1 MSREKEGKDKGS
13 NNEKI
18 ALAIVAIACLAGA
31 FYLLNSVMA
40 PREVVVDGLKIRY
53 ASEPRQD
60 MKAALSSSIIRI
72 EERTTAENS
81 TANSGIA
88 MMGAEVAYAI
98 ASRGK
103 QVYVYE
109 IASDGQKYN
118 CNENTSWCSN
128 PQVIIGTDG
137 CNCMTTGQKIEIYGG
152 QEFMFNNSVIVR
164 GLVGMALS
172 G

>member
-1 MSREKEGKDKGS
+1 MSEEKKDGS
-13 NNEKI
+13 RNEKI

-40 PREVVVDGLKIRY
+40 PKEVVVDGLKIRY

-60 MKAALSSSIIRI
+60 MKAALAPAVIRI

-81 TANSGIA
+81 TANSGVA
-88 MMGAEVAYAI
+88 MMGAEVAYAL

-118 CNENTSWCSN
+118 CNENTSWCSQ
-128 PQVIIGTDG
+128 PHVIIGADG
-137 CNCMTTGQKIEIYGG
+137 CDCMVTGKQIEIYGD
-152 QEFMFNNSVIVR
+152 QDFMFNNSVIVR
-164 GLVGMALS
+164 GLVGMALNS
-172 G
+172 